1 MSVAKTMRNKA
12 IRGHI
17 LYLLN
22 LSHPTPTTGKVL
34 ETGMLSSMLVTSPD
48 IGAYLDYLI
57 DRGYIERTDKPEY
70 NITYYTLTSEGIDLM
85 EGTITDNGVI
95 LNGGY

>member
-1 MSVAKTMRNKA
+1 MSMNSMRNKH

-17 LYLLN
+17 MYLLM

-34 ETGMLSSMLVTSPD
+34 ETGMLSSMLVANPD
-48 IGAYLDYLI
+48 ISAYLDYLI

-70 NITYYTLTSEGIDLM
+70 GLTYYKLTSKGIDLM
-85 EGTITDNGVI
+85 EGTVSDMGVI
-95 LNGGY
+95 LHGGN

>member
-1 MSVAKTMRNKA
+1 MSIAKTMRNKA

-34 ETGMLSSMLVTSPD
+34 ETGMLSSMLVASPD
-48 IGAYLDYLI
+48 ISAYLDYLI
-57 DRGYIERTDKPEY
+57 DRGYIDRIDKPEY
-70 NITYYTLTSEGIDLM
+70 GLRYYKLTSRGIDLL
-85 EGTITDNGVI
+85 EGTITDNGVL